1 MSQYHE
7 PTNEMSGKARDLTRA
22 LISLKEEIEAIDW
35 YNQRMEC
42 AEDDSLRKILEHN
55 RNEEI
60 EHAVMAIEWLRRN
73 MDGWDENLRAYLF
86 TEGAITEIEGN
97 DKPEDYTGEPG
108 SGLGIGQ
115 INK

>member
-1 MSQYHE
+1 
-7 PTNEMSGKARDLTRA
+7 MSGKARDLTRA